1 MSSSSTGTSGSN
13 PDSGSERPSFLR
25 RCSISDPRLN
35 ILPNFTQEN
44 YNPFNRMFSGILG
57 EGSTFSLSKGTSTE
71 SMDGHQILQGSPPNS
86 NNPKGGSAVNVV
98 KHTPDTVPSTGMRK
112 SASTANTGISSFF
125 GTSPHHHFTT
135 IPETEDQQDRGLTM
149 SARPNNNVLA
159 AAKDVQQQQKVIV
172 ANTNHTG
179 SAAPAAA
186 VAASP
191 PHKTGIFGS
200 GFLSRPVLN
209 NQEENYRYIMAL
221 DR

>member
-1 MSSSSTGTSGSN
+1 
-13 PDSGSERPSFLR
+13 
-25 RCSISDPRLN
+25 
-35 ILPNFTQEN
+35 
-44 YNPFNRMFSGILG
+44 
-57 EGSTFSLSKGTSTE
+57 
-71 SMDGHQILQGSPPNS
+71 
-86 NNPKGGSAVNVV
+86 
-98 KHTPDTVPSTGMRK
+98 MRK

-191 PHKTGIFGS
+191 PHKTVKTTAREKVTFLKIIQFLGYLWKRVLVQTGS
-200 GFLSRPVLN
+200 EQPGGELSLHNGVGSLKAKKRDVS
-209 NQEENYRYIMAL
+209 
-221 DR
+221 DS